1 MDASD
6 MHPADG
12 LRAVVA
18 AIDELL
24 RDLDLG
30 RDVID
35 IEHLSHRT
43 GLTVPRV
50 RALLDHSGEEPEAA
64 DDRSGHTDGESRS
77 SDDASGSGSE
87 KVQDSFQNRLVFL
100 RETRRKPDGKMY
112 TLDEIGAGAG
122 ISHGQVGYLLNGK
135 RKSPGLDVTR
145 KLEKFFEVE
154 PGFFTATERQ
164 ALYRAL
170 QSTHEQLTHLAL
182 LRGKGINRLAMR
194 SDTSGDSRIDRE
206 LRDALSEA
214 LSRPEREDPEVRE
227 LTDRMRSLPSKSR
240 RRVFPLIQGLLG
252 LARPEHEERPSPGR
266 PGG

>member
-6 MHPADG
+6 MHPVDG

-35 IEHLSHRT
+35 IDHLSHRT
-43 GLTVPRV
+43 GLPVPRV
-50 RALLDHSGEEPEAA
+50 QALLDDTGEE
-64 DDRSGHTDGESRS
+64 
-77 SDDASGSGSE
+77 SE
-87 KVQDSFQNRLVFL
+87 TVQDSFQDRLVFL
-100 RETRRKPDGKMY
+100 RETRRKPDGKTY

-194 SDTSGDSRIDRE
+194 SGTSGDSKIDRE
-206 LRDALSEA
+206 LRDALSEV
-214 LSRPEREDPEVRE
+214 LSRPEGEDPEVRE

-266 PGG
+266 HNG

>member
-1 MDASD
+1 

-18 AIDELL
+18 AIDGLL

-35 IEHLSHRT
+35 LDHLSHRT

-50 RALLDHSGEEPEAA
+50 QALLDDGGEE
-64 DDRSGHTDGESRS
+64 
-77 SDDASGSGSE
+77 SE
-87 KVQDSFQNRLVFL
+87 QEQDSFQDRLVFL

-182 LRGKGINRLAMR
+182 LRGKGIDRLAMR

-214 LSRPEREDPEVRE
+214 LSRPESKEPEDPEVRE

-252 LARPEHEERPSPGR
+252 LARPEPEDRPLPGR
-266 PGG
+266 RGV

>member
-1 MDASD
+1 MDASHA
-6 MHPADG
+6 HPADG
-12 LRAVVA
+12 LPTVVA

-24 RDLDLG
+24 RDLGLG

-35 IEHLSHRT
+35 IDHLSHRT
-43 GLTVPRV
+43 GITVPRV
-50 RALLDHSGEEPEAA
+50 QALLDDTGQESGN
-64 DDRSGHTDGESRS
+64 
-77 SDDASGSGSE
+77 
-87 KVQDSFQNRLVFL
+87 VQDSFQDRLVFL
-100 RETRRKPDGKMY
+100 RDTRRKPDGKRY

-145 KLEKFFEVE
+145 KLEKFFGVE

-182 LRGKGINRLAMR
+182 LRGKGIDRLAMR
-194 SDTSGDSRIDRE
+194 SGTSGDSKIDRE
-206 LRDALSEA
+206 LREALSEA

-227 LTDRMRSLPSKSR
+227 LTDRMRSLPTRSR

-252 LARPEHEERPSPGR
+252 LARPESDDGPPPGR
-266 PGG
+266 RGT

>member
-43 GLTVPRV
+43 GLPVPRV
-50 RALLDHSGEEPEAA
+50 RALIDDTGEE
-64 DDRSGHTDGESRS
+64 
-77 SDDASGSGSE
+77 SE
-87 KVQDSFQNRLVFL
+87 TVQDSFQDRLVFL

-170 QSTHEQLTHLAL
+170 QSTYEQLTHLAL

-194 SDTSGDSRIDRE
+194 SGTSGDSRIDRE
-206 LRDALSEA
+206 LRDALSEV
-214 LSRPEREDPEVRE
+214 LSRPEGEDPEVRE

-252 LARPEHEERPSPGR
+252 LARPENEDRPSPGR
-266 PGG
+266 LGG

>member
-6 MHPADG
+6 LHPADG

-35 IEHLSHRT
+35 IDHLSHRT
-43 GLTVPRV
+43 GLPVPRV
-50 RALLDHSGEEPEAA
+50 QALLDETGEE
-64 DDRSGHTDGESRS
+64 
-77 SDDASGSGSE
+77 SE
-87 KVQDSFQNRLVFL
+87 QEQDSFQDRLVFL

-154 PGFFTATERQ
+154 PGFFTATGRQ

-194 SDTSGDSRIDRE
+194 SGTSGDSRIDRE
-206 LRDALSEA
+206 LRDALSEV
-214 LSRPEREDPEVRE
+214 LSRPEGEDPEVRE

-252 LARPEHEERPSPGR
+252 LARPENEERTSPGR

>member
-6 MHPADG
+6 VHPADG
-12 LRAVVA
+12 LQAVVA

-24 RDLDLG
+24 RDLELG

-35 IEHLSHRT
+35 LDHLSHRT
-43 GLTVPRV
+43 GLTVARV
-50 RALLDHSGEEPEAA
+50 EALLDHTGKDSEE
-64 DDRSGHTDGESRS
+64 
-77 SDDASGSGSE
+77 
-87 KVQDSFQNRLVFL
+87 VQDSFQDRLVFL

-194 SDTSGDSRIDRE
+194 SGSTCGDSRIDRE
-206 LRDALSEA
+206 LRDALFEA
-214 LSRPEREDPEVRE
+214 LSRPEPEDPEVRE

-252 LARPEHEERPSPGR
+252 LARPESEDRSSPGR
-266 PGG
+266 RGD

>member
-6 MHPADG
+6 VDPADG
-12 LRAVVA
+12 LQAVVA

-35 IEHLSHRT
+35 LDHLSHRT

-50 RALLDHSGEEPEAA
+50 RELLDDTGEDSGN
-64 DDRSGHTDGESRS
+64 
-77 SDDASGSGSE
+77 
-87 KVQDSFQNRLVFL
+87 VQDSFQERLVFL

-194 SDTSGDSRIDRE
+194 SGTCGDSRIDRE

-214 LSRPEREDPEVRE
+214 LSRPEGEDPEVRE
-227 LTDRMRSLPSKSR
+227 LTDRMRSLPTRSR

-252 LARPEHEERPSPGR
+252 LARPETEDRPAPGR
-266 PGG
+266 RGD

>member
-6 MHPADG
+6 LHPADG

-35 IEHLSHRT
+35 IDHLSHRT
-43 GLTVPRV
+43 GLPVPRV
-50 RALLDHSGEEPEAA
+50 QALLDDTGE
-64 DDRSGHTDGESRS
+64 
-77 SDDASGSGSE
+77 ASE
-87 KVQDSFQNRLVFL
+87 QEQDSFQDRLVFL

-154 PGFFTATERQ
+154 PGFFTATGRQ

-194 SDTSGDSRIDRE
+194 SGTSGDSRIDRE
-206 LRDALSEA
+206 LRDALSEV
-214 LSRPEREDPEVRE
+214 LSRPEGEDPEVRE

-252 LARPEHEERPSPGR
+252 LARPENEERTSPGR